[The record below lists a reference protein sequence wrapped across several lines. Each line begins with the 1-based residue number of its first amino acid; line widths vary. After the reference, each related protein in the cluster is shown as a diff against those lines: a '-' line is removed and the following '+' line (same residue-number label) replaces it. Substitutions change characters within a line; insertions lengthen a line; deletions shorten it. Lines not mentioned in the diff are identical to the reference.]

1 MEGNQPTQ
9 EQSPNQPLTEQ
20 QVQEQLTTFLNDP
33 AQREKARIQ
42 CAFLYQVF
50 KDKEFSVQAL
60 PVIFQCSI
68 KHAYDVIVVLR
79 SFGYAKLI
87 KDHKKPFNTI
97 WQLTPTRQ
105 ALLNSVT
112 KDIKLLEKKLEELI
126 ELKREILKDERLLN
140 EPLEVVK

>member
-1 MEGNQPTQ
+1 MEEKKHKNNKNKESNFNFKMEGNQPTQ

-87 KDHKKPFNTI
+87 KDHKKRRPLKSASSSSF
-97 WQLTPTRQ
+97 
-105 ALLNSVT
+105 S
-112 KDIKLLEKKLEELI
+112 KEES
-126 ELKREILKDERLLN
+126 KRAKTHTQISFHH
-140 EPLEVVK
+140 